1 MTDNNAYDVPHISA
15 QLAEHLKA
23 ELSADSQIAQGLLSD
38 PAVTRSESYLLG
50 FLAGLGYG
58 RQVINVMVANQ
69 DAYADE
75 SNTLTRTDVDVTDS
89 WLTQI

>member
-1 MTDNNAYDVPHISA
+1 MNENNAYDVPHISS
-15 QLAEHLKA
+15 QLAEYLKS

-58 RQVINVMVANQ
+58 RQVLDVMIANQ
-69 DAYADE
+69 AAYAEE
-75 SNTLTRTDVDVTDS
+75 SDTMTREATDVTDS
-89 WLTQI
+89 WINRI

>member
-1 MTDNNAYDVPHISA
+1 MNENNAYDVPHISA
-15 QLAEHLKA
+15 QLAEYLKA

-58 RQVINVMVANQ
+58 RQVLDVMVANQ
-69 DAYADE
+69 AAYAEE
-75 SNTLTRTDVDVTDS
+75 SDTMTREATDVTDS
-89 WLTQI
+89 WINRI